1 MTVAPELLE
10 DIRALGSMLE
20 EQATS
25 EKWSQNMAANQID
38 IEMQD
43 TGEFLAQIH
52 TATGIDELVL
62 ALGDAEAISDGDLA
76 DDEDTARA
84 TVVFLLELQ
93 DSSDLP
99 DRLDLTDIDAAYEG
113 AVESIK
119 KHRQT

>member
-1 MTVAPELLE
+1 
-10 DIRALGSMLE
+10 
-20 EQATS
+20 
-25 EKWSQNMAANQID
+25 MAANQID

-52 TATGIDELVL
+52 TATGIDEIVLV
-62 ALGDAEAISDGDLA
+62 LGDAEAISGGDLV